1 MLQMSHIPKL
11 MINFEKIAFNIF
23 YRSLCDYMTAN
34 IRNAVL
40 VCKVNHI
47 FAV

>member
-1 MLQMSHIPKL
+1 MLQMFHIPKL
-11 MINFEKIAFNIF
+11 VINFEKIAFNIF

-34 IRNAVL
+34 IRNVL